1 MAEGPA
7 HGPASG
13 LERSLSAARATPQ
26 RPAWLASR
34 LGSMVRAEPR
44 PAATMNYAWVVVAVV
59 AMIAMLIG
67 GLIVG
72 GIIRLPPVPG
82 PLVVASAQASSA
94 PSRPGLVAY
103 TVIEELEPGVDCT
116 EGFVSMGCY
125 LPRLWV
131 SNADG
136 TDAHELLPDR
146 PGRQGVVAWSPD
158 GGRLLFSEDSPGSA
172 GLMLT
177 DASGSEPRPLDT
189 ICEWT
194 CSGFDG
200 VVFSP
205 GGLRLAFVR
214 YGIDEM
220 SSVIAIM
227 DLATGETWELE
238 ATRITDPVM
247 GINDAPRWSPDSTTL
262 VFARQNIVVPGD
274 EAQTLLFVVGADG
287 TGLRQLVPAELGA
300 LDPDWSPDGSRIVFT
315 STVTED
321 VTVDP
326 LVIETDIYTVR
337 SDGSDIQ
344 RLTTDGAS
352 ARPTW
357 TADGRIVFAHLPPD
371 ETGEAL
377 ARSYAVWLMDA
388 NGASPRRLQADSAAA
403 LTDAGCMTCP
413 YPPPLEAEI
422 FILNDAVWQPTP

>member
-1 MAEGPA
+1 
-7 HGPASG
+7 
-13 LERSLSAARATPQ
+13 
-26 RPAWLASR
+26 
-34 LGSMVRAEPR
+34 
-44 PAATMNYAWVVVAVV
+44 
-59 AMIAMLIG
+59 
-67 GLIVG
+67 
-72 GIIRLPPVPG
+72 
-82 PLVVASAQASSA
+82 
-94 PSRPGLVAY
+94 
-103 TVIEELEPGVDCT
+103 
-116 EGFVSMGCY
+116 
-125 LPRLWV
+125 
-131 SNADG
+131 
-136 TDAHELLPDR
+136 
-146 PGRQGVVAWSPD
+146 
-158 GGRLLFSEDSPGSA
+158 
-172 GLMLT
+172 
-177 DASGSEPRPLDT
+177 
-189 ICEWT
+189 
-194 CSGFDG
+194 
-200 VVFSP
+200 
-205 GGLRLAFVR
+205 
-214 YGIDEM
+214 
-220 SSVIAIM
+220 M

-337 SDGSDIQ
+337 SDGSSIQ

-352 ARPTW
+352 ARPNW

-377 ARSYAVWLMDA
+377 ARSYELWLMDA
-388 NGASPRRLQADSAAA
+388 SGASPRRLQADSAAA
-403 LTDAGCMTCP
+403 LTEAGCMTCP